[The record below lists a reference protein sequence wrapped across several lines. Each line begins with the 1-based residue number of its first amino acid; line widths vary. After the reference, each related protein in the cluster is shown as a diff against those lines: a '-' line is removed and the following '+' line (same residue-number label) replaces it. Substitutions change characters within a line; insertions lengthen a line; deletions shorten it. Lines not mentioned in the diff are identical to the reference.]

1 MSINDA
7 GHYLGGRGLRKTAA
21 ITMVGFRPTVLLP
34 EESPNRCQLCVVYW
48 IDDTQFMASLLLK
61 QSPESVLAFIQEHG
75 QEQLCFTGRL
85 APHERFV
92 DQSGRAVMP
101 FTGNLTTIDLLSGIP
116 A

>member
-1 MSINDA
+1 MSITDA

-61 QSPESVLAFIQEHG
+61 RSPESVLAFIQEHG
-75 QEQLCFTGRL
+75 TEELAFAGHL
-85 APHERFV
+85 APHERFA
-92 DQSGRAVMP
+92 DQSGRSVIP
-101 FTGNLTTIDLLSGIP
+101 FTGVLTTIDLLPGVAP
-116 A
+116 

>member
-1 MSINDA
+1 MSIADA
-7 GHYLGGRGLRKTAA
+7 GHYLRDQGLRPSAP
-21 ITMVGFRPTVLLP
+21 ITMIGFRVVAILP
-34 EESPNRCQLCVVYW
+34 EESPNRCNLCVIYW

-75 QEQLCFTGRL
+75 TEELAFAGHL